1 MCSSFL
7 TPVGLEG
14 LLWEKAGSTMVVGI
28 GVAWGEAMV
37 ALPAGQLEKAVGWS
51 KGRGMTEIA

>member
-1 MCSSFL
+1 
-7 TPVGLEG
+7 VGLEG
-14 LLWEKAGSTMVVGI
+14 LLWEKVGSAMVVGV

-37 ALPAGQLEKAVGWS
+37 ALPAGQLETADGWS

>member
-1 MCSSFL
+1 M
-7 TPVGLEG
+7 
-14 LLWEKAGSTMVVGI
+14 LWEKAGSTMVVGI

-37 ALPAGQLEKAVGWS
+37 ALPARQLEKAVGWS